1 MTVFEKFRAAKRGA
15 FVVLCAGLGLAGCGQ
30 KPANQVTASKLR
42 LYAADVTGGAR
53 ACDVPKVAIEA
64 GKTTDAAIK
73 LANDG
78 GWCGIVVHQDG
89 PKPYDVGLLTA
100 RAEHGSVT
108 IHSVG
113 DDTRIDYTP
122 DHGFA
127 GNDSYTVKLLPGDE
141 SIKVSAAVSMPVAKA
156 Q

>member
-1 MTVFEKFRAAKRGA
+1 MSVFEKFPAAKRSA
-15 FVVLCAGLGLAGCGQ
+15 AVVLLAGVALAGCAQ
-30 KPANQVTASKLR
+30 KPVNQVTASKLR
-42 LYAADVTGGAR
+42 VYAADVTGGAKT
-53 ACDVPKVAIEA
+53 CDVPKVSAEA
-64 GKTTDAAIK
+64 GKTTEAAIK

-89 PKPYDVGLLTA
+89 PKPYDAGLLTA

-127 GNDSYTVKLLPGDE
+127 GNDSYTVKLLPGDTT
-141 SIKVSAAVSMPVAKA
+141 IKVSASVSMPVAKA